1 MDRWVAAA
9 LDYVPEW
16 LDFQMRLT
24 EQPGCALAIVH
35 KGKIVLER
43 ALGHADLANGIPLTP
58 RHRFRVAS
66 HSKSFTAAGIMKL
79 REEGRLRLDDPVGK
93 FLGDLH
99 STVAWTTIAQLLSH
113 SAGLVRDGA
122 DSGQWLDRRGF
133 LSEAEIRAD
142 LAGGTTIDANTRFK
156 YSNHGFG
163 LVGLV
168 IEAITGEDYK
178 DWIKREIV
186 DAAGLADT
194 VPDMPVPNGAELARG
209 HSGKLPLG
217 RRVIFPGEAST
228 NALSA
233 ATGFASTA
241 GDLARF
247 FAQLAPTARKSV
259 LSVASRREM
268 IRPQWHEEH
277 SSLGRDYGLGII
289 SGKLGDWRWF
299 GHSGGF
305 QGYITRTAM
314 LPGQDL
320 TISLLTNAADGL
332 AHAWVDGTV
341 QILRRFATEG
351 GPSRRASG
359 WAGRWWSVWGAFDLL
374 PVGGDKV
381 LVALPAQLNPVL
393 DASELRVTG
402 RDSGDI
408 ALAGSFAN
416 HGETVR
422 RVRDARGKVTE
433 LWLAGAK
440 LVGERKLATEMEGRY
455 GAKRPRRGKRKV

>member
-1 MDRWVAAA
+1 MEKWVAAA

-16 LDFQMRLT
+16 LEFQMRLT
-24 EQPGCALAIVH
+24 EQPGCALAVAH

-43 ALGHADLANGIPLTP
+43 ALGHADLAKGVALTP

-79 REEGRLRLDDPVGK
+79 REEGRLRLDDPVGR

-99 STVAWTTIAQLLSH
+99 PAVSWTTIAQLLSH

-133 LSEAEIRAD
+133 LDAAEIRAD
-142 LAGGTTIDANTRFK
+142 LAAGTTIDANTRFK

-163 LVGLV
+163 LAGMV
-168 IEAITGEDYK
+168 IETITGEDYK

-186 DAAGLADT
+186 DAAGLEET
-194 VPDMPVPNGAELARG
+194 VPDVPLPRGAKLARG

-217 RRVIFPGEAST
+217 YRVVFPGEAST
-228 NALSA
+228 NALAA
-233 ATGFASTA
+233 ATGFVSTA

-247 FAQLAPTARKSV
+247 FAQLAPSARKSV

-332 AHAWVDGTV
+332 AHPWLDGTV
-341 QILRRFATEG
+341 QILRRFAEGG
-351 GPSRRASG
+351 GPSRRTSG
-359 WAGRWWSVWGAFDLL
+359 WTGRWWSVWGAFDLL
-374 PVGGDKV
+374 PVGRDKV

-393 DASELRVTG
+393 DASELKVTG
-402 RDSGDI
+402 GDTGDI
-408 ALAGSFAN
+408 ALAGGFAN
-416 HGETVR
+416 HGEKVR
-422 RVRDARGKVTE
+422 RVRDARGKAAE
-433 LWLAGAK
+433 FWLAGAK
-440 LVGERKLATEMEGRY
+440 LVSERRLATEMAGRY
-455 GAKRPRRGKRKV
+455 GVKRARRGRRAP